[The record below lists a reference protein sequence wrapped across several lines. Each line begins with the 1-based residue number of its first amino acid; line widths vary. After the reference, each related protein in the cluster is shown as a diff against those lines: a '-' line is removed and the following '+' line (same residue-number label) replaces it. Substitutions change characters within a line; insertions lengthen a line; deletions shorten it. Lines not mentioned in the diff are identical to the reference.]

1 MVSAPRG
8 LPRRGFLAGSLLVG
22 VGALASCTG
31 GADRPAPQD
40 SPTRAPEPPAPPAR
54 VSLAVVGATA
64 PAGAAPRPGGS
75 EAPVASASPA
85 VAASA
90 TSQASPAAE
99 ESASAAPVAPWT
111 GARTRPRLTV
121 EVTGGTLGAV
131 VVRTGG
137 DAGAGGQQAPEGTEV
152 PGAVGQDGAWAP
164 TDPLELGATYRA
176 VATAANP
183 DGATATGELSFTVV
197 GEDGAVRAK
206 MMPLPDETVGVGMPV
221 VLYLTK
227 AIAPEQ
233 RQALTDAMAVQT
245 DAGVEGAWRWFSDT
259 EAHWRP
265 REYWPANT
273 VVHVRVP
280 LTEVD
285 VGGGRFGAADRDF
298 TFTVGDAHTSVV
310 DADTH
315 QMTTSVNGAV
325 ARTFPVSCGR
335 EDADPSFVTRSGVHL
350 VLEKHADFLMDGA
363 TVGLDYETQ
372 VKWATRIAN
381 SGEFVHGAPWSVP
394 DQGVRNVS
402 HGCVNASDA
411 NAEWFYRLSLRGDP
425 VEVRGTDRP
434 MELTNGLGDW
444 VLPWERWTTA

>member
-1 MVSAPRG
+1 MVGAGSD

-22 VGALASCTG
+22 VGALASCTK
-31 GADRPAPQD
+31 GADRPAPQR
-40 SPTRAPEPPAPPAR
+40 SPTRPPQPPAPPAR

-64 PAGAAPRPGGS
+64 PAGAS
-75 EAPVASASPA
+75 VSPA
-85 VAASA
+85 VARDSSA
-90 TSQASPAAE
+90 SQAAPSAPDSAPAAP
-99 ESASAAPVAPWT
+99 AGPWT
-111 GARTRPRLTV
+111 GARARPRLTV
-121 EVTGGTLGAV
+121 EVTGGTLGSVAV
-131 VVRTGG
+131 R
-137 DAGAGGQQAPEGTEV
+137 AGGQQSAEGAEV

-176 VATAANP
+176 VATATNP
-183 DGATATGELSFTVV
+183 DGASSTGELSFTVV

-221 VLYLTK
+221 VLYLTS
-227 AIAPEQ
+227 AIAAEQ
-233 RQALTDAMAVQT
+233 RQALVDAMAVQT

-273 VVHVRVP
+273 VVHVTVP

-363 TVGLDYETQ
+363 TVGLDYETP

-425 VEVRGTDRP
+425 VDVRGTNRP

-444 VLPWERWTTA
+444 TLPWERWTAA

>member
-1 MVSAPRG
+1 MVGAPRD

-22 VGALASCTG
+22 VGALASCTSG
-31 GADRPAPQD
+31 GERPDPPT

-54 VSLAVVGATA
+54 VSMAVVGATA
-64 PAGAAPRPGGS
+64 PAGAATSPAGS
-75 EAPVASASPA
+75 APTASPSPA
-85 VAASA
+85 AASDATTASA
-90 TSQASPAAE
+90 TTGTTAPAG
-99 ESASAAPVAPWT
+99 PWT
-111 GARTRPRLTV
+111 NARTRPRLTV
-121 EVTGGTLGAV
+121 AVTGGTLGAV
-131 VVRTGG
+131 AVRAGG
-137 DAGAGGQQAPEGTEV
+137 AGATEGQQAPQGAEV
-152 PGAVGQDGAWAP
+152 PGAVGDDGAWAP

-176 VATAANP
+176 VATAANA
-183 DGATATGELSFTVV
+183 DGVATTAELSFTVV

-206 MMPLPDETVGVGMPV
+206 MMPLPDERVGVGMPV
-221 VLYLTK
+221 VLYLTRPV
-227 AIAPEQ
+227 ADQQ
-233 RQALTDAMAVQT
+233 RQALTDAMAVETPQ
-245 DAGVEGAWRWFSDT
+245 GVEGAWRWFSDT

-273 VVHVRVP
+273 VVHVKVP

-285 VGGGRFGAADRDF
+285 VGGGRYGAADRDF
-298 TFTVGDAHTSVV
+298 SFTVGDAHTSVV

-335 EDADPSFVTRSGVHL
+335 EDSDPSFVTRSGVHL

-372 VKWATRIAN
+372 VRWATRIAN

-402 HGCVNASDA
+402 HGCVNASDEDA
-411 NAEWFYRLSLRGDP
+411 RWFYELSLRGDP
-425 VEVRGTDRP
+425 VDVRGTDRP

-444 VLPWERWTTA
+444 TLPWERWTAA

>member
-1 MVSAPRG
+1 MVGAPG
-8 LPRRGFLAGSLLVG
+8 DLPRRGFLVGSLLVG
-22 VGALASCTG
+22 VGTLASCTK
-31 GADRPAPQD
+31 GADRPAPQV
-40 SPTRAPEPPAPPAR
+40 SSTAAPTPPPPPAR

-64 PAGAAPRPGGS
+64 PAGASASPAG
-75 EAPVASASPA
+75 ASASPA
-85 VAASA
+85 AAS
-90 TSQASPAAE
+90 ASPAA
-99 ESASAAPVAPWT
+99 SQAAPAGSGASAEPAGPWT
-111 GARTRPRLTV
+111 GARTRPRLAV
-121 EVTGGTLGAV
+121 QVTGGTLASV
-131 VVRTGG
+131 VVR
-137 DAGAGGQQAPEGTEV
+137 AGGQQAAEGAEV

-176 VATAANP
+176 VATATDP
-183 DGATATGELSFTVV
+183 DGATATDELSFTVV
-197 GEDGAVRAK
+197 GEDGAVRAR
-206 MMPLPDETVGVGMPV
+206 MMPLPDEKVGVGMPV
-221 VLYLTK
+221 VLYLTRPV
-227 AIAPEQ
+227 ADDQ
-233 RQALTDAMAVQT
+233 RRALTDAMAVET
-245 DAGVEGAWRWFSDT
+245 GAGVEGAWRWFSDT

-273 VVHVRVP
+273 VVRVRVP

-325 ARTFPVSCGR
+325 VRTFPVSCGR
-335 EDADPSFVTRSGVHL
+335 DDAGPSTVTRSGVAL
-350 VLEKHADFLMDGA
+350 VLEKHADFVMDGA
-363 TVGLDYETQ
+363 TVGRDYRTP
-372 VKWATRIAN
+372 VKWATRITN

-402 HGCVNASDA
+402 HGCVNASDEDA
-411 NAEWFYRLSLRGDP
+411 RWFYELSLRGDP

-444 VLPWERWTTA
+444 TLPWDRWTTA